1 MAVVFIKVFH
11 DLLASGWVVGL
22 RSGFNSVFL
31 KQLGDLSVVF
41 LQLESGEVSDHSR
54 ADLLRQL
61 GACLDELLLGLKL
74 LLLGLDR
81 ELTGLDIVLFFLK
94 CSLEALV
101 SKTTRKEPQTKQNGE
116 SRSAD
121 GKDLQ

>member
-1 MAVVFIKVFH
+1 VVIKFFH
-11 DLLASGWVVGL
+11 DLLAFGWGVGL
-22 RSGFNSVFL
+22 GSGFDPVFL
-31 KQLGDLSVVF
+31 KQLADFSVVF
-41 LQLESGEVSDHSR
+41 LHLESGEVTDHSR

-81 ELTGLDIVLFFLK
+81 ELTGLDIILLFLK
-94 CSLEALV
+94 CSLETLV
-101 SKTTRKEPQTKQNGE
+101 SKTARKEPQTQQNGE
-116 SRSAD
+116 TRSAD